1 MPASFDE
8 EARELTLRAAQSA
21 GLPNVTLLEEPQAAF
36 YAWLDALGDSWRR
49 RVKVG
54 DLVLVC
60 DVGGGTT
67 DFSLIAV
74 GERDGD
80 LTLERVAVG
89 EHILLGGDNM
99 DLALARL
106 LQQRLEGAGH
116 KVDTWQL
123 HGLWHQARLA
133 KESLLSNPADT
144 ERPVTLLGRGSKLI
158 GGTITTTLTL
168 DDVNQTLL
176 EGFFPAVASDAMP
189 ARQRRVGLQEIGLPY
204 AADPAVTRHLA
215 RFLRIQAS
223 GGSSAAAIRRG
234 ASGLA
239 CPTHVLFNGGV
250 MKAGALRA
258 RIVDV
263 LNGWLA
269 GGGLRAARRSPR
281 ARRARSRSRR
291 RAGRR
296 LLRAGAARA
305 GHPHSQ
311 RRRRAATTS
320 ASKARCRRSPGCPH
334 H

>member
-21 GLPNVTLLEEPQAAF
+21 GLRNVTLLEEPQAAF
-36 YAWLDALGDSWRR
+36 YAWLDALGDHWRR

-74 GERDGD
+74 GEHDGD

-133 KESLLSNPADT
+133 KESLLGNPADT

-176 EGFFPAVASDAMP
+176 
-189 ARQRRVGLQEIGLPY
+189 
-204 AADPAVTRHLA
+204 
-215 RFLRIQAS
+215 
-223 GGSSAAAIRRG
+223 GGSSRRSRATRCRLVNG
-234 ASGLA
+234 ASACRKSACRMPPILA
-239 CPTHVLFNGGV
+239 
-250 MKAGALRA
+250 
-258 RIVDV
+258 
-263 LNGWLA
+263 
-269 GGGLRAARRSPR
+269 
-281 ARRARSRSRR
+281 
-291 RAGRR
+291 
-296 LLRAGAARA
+296 
-305 GHPHSQ
+305 
-311 RRRRAATTS
+311 
-320 ASKARCRRSPGCPH
+320 
-334 H
+334 